1 MAVSTIRTEAASPVK
16 HSQSVF
22 FLVAVGWA
30 ISVAGL
36 AYMWQMLA

>member
-1 MAVSTIRTEAASPVK
+1 MAVSAIKTEAVSPVK

-30 ISVAGL
+30 VTVASL
-36 AYMWQMLA
+36 AYMWHMLA